1 MLRLFHE
8 EVKMVTKP
16 FFCRISSPT
25 IFVKGVVKK
34 KAKNDT
40 GKKKQQSSLT
50 TMMFFIKKVP
60 QVRRHQWVR
69 PKKILP
75 TPPWISITTHFSA
88 QAEVPQ
94 LRSGLV
100 PHDLEIFET
109 VFRPLPRLG
118 SWDPSR
124 SCGESGEGDREPW
137 RGRVGDRFAATKI
150 WAEEV
155 RLWIWSW
162 NSLDKAQEDP
172 TSVRFCGASRVCE
185 WESFRCTRLYVVP
198 WTLSDTLVFRPC
210 FGIAGHAG
218 AVRMV
223 WYFAIWDR
231 GIQEQQHGR
240 TPPVLLWIL
249 RVREVL
255 PEFQGNY
262 LQGAPERNRWRKM
275 TKNVCWRK
283 IPPAF
288 CSWKTRYGYVILINL
303 IQSTNLTQLT

>member
-1 MLRLFHE
+1 
-8 EVKMVTKP
+8 MVTKP

-118 SWDPSR
+118 S
-124 SCGESGEGDREPW
+124 
-137 RGRVGDRFAATKI
+137 
-150 WAEEV
+150 
-155 RLWIWSW
+155 
-162 NSLDKAQEDP
+162 
-172 TSVRFCGASRVCE
+172 
-185 WESFRCTRLYVVP
+185 
-198 WTLSDTLVFRPC
+198 
-210 FGIAGHAG
+210 
-218 AVRMV
+218 
-223 WYFAIWDR
+223 
-231 GIQEQQHGR
+231 
-240 TPPVLLWIL
+240 
-249 RVREVL
+249 
-255 PEFQGNY
+255 
-262 LQGAPERNRWRKM
+262 
-275 TKNVCWRK
+275 
-283 IPPAF
+283 
-288 CSWKTRYGYVILINL
+288 
-303 IQSTNLTQLT
+303 

>member
-8 EVKMVTKP
+8 EVKMVTMP
-16 FFCRISSPT
+16 FFCSISSST
-25 IFVKGVVKK
+25 IFVKGVVQKTK
-34 KAKNDT
+34 QKNDT
-40 GKKKQQSSLT
+40 GDKKSSNLPSQLHNWYVI
-50 TMMFFIKKVP
+50 FNYKDVFLSKKCP
-60 QVRRHQWVR
+60 GRR
-69 PKKILP
+69 
-75 TPPWISITTHFSA
+75 PPVGPSERKNPSNPCRGFPSKNIFPA

-94 LRSGLV
+94 LRSGLF

-198 WTLSDTLVFRPC
+198 WTLSDTLVFHQC

-218 AVRMV
+218 EVRMV
-223 WYFAIWDR
+223 WNFAIWDR
-231 GIQEQQHGR
+231 GLQEQQHGR

-262 LQGAPERNRWRKM
+262 LQGAPERNRWRKIKK
-275 TKNVCWRK
+275 TFVGERF
-283 IPPAF
+283 PPHF
-288 CSWKTRYGYVILINL
+288 VLGKPDMDM
-303 IQSTNLTQLT
+303 